1 MKYLKSIIILYFVK
15 YNYFGIL
22 TLELSDISFV
32 FELSQLLLLV
42 LYANERWFNQIYII
56 IYVYNYIQCTNVTWL
71 RQIYHCGKQSWFWLN
86 YLDHLSL
93 CNLYFVINY
102 NFDAISHLNKFKNWF
117 RHLFDDK
124 NIKI

>member
-56 IYVYNYIQCTNVTWL
+56 IYVYNYIQCTNVT
-71 RQIYHCGKQSWFWLN
+71 
-86 YLDHLSL
+86 
-93 CNLYFVINY
+93 
-102 NFDAISHLNKFKNWF
+102 
-117 RHLFDDK
+117 
-124 NIKI
+124 